1 MDDTEKALLDAALRA
16 FSRYGVKRTS
26 MSDLCQEAE
35 VSRQTFYNKF
45 HNKNDILQALIRAYT
60 EDALA
65 RIAEQRGACS
75 GLGDL
80 LDLVFARMVVDGY
93 DMVSEMP
100 NAEDFVDGVHAGAR
114 DEMEAS
120 GERFRALIADILTP
134 FSATLGKAGLA
145 VPELADFLQ
154 RAAKAAGRNAR
165 DRDHLLTQLATLR
178 QLCVAAATGVS
189 TDPPQ

>member
-1 MDDTEKALLDAALRA
+1 MNDTERALLDAALRV

-45 HNKNDILQALIRAYT
+45 RNKDDIVQALIRAYT

-65 RIAEQRGACS
+65 RIAEQRGACN

-93 DMVSEMP
+93 DMVCEMP
-100 NAEDFVDGVHAGAR
+100 NAEDFVDGVHASAQ
-114 DEMEAS
+114 DEMETS
-120 GERFRALIADILTP
+120 GQRFRALIADILTP
-134 FSATLGKAGLA
+134 YSDTLKAAGLA

-165 DRDHLLTQLATLR
+165 DRDHLITLLATLR
-178 QLCVAAATGVS
+178 QLCVAAATGPS
-189 TDPPQ
+189 SGAPR